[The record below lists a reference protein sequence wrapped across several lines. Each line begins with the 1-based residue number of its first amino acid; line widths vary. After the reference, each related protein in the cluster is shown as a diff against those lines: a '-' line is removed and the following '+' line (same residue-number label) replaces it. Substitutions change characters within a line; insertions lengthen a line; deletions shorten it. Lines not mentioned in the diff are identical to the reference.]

1 MAFCSGCGTAVA
13 DGTTMCAA
21 CSAKAPAAAS
31 GSGMSD
37 NLAGALCYI
46 PIVAIIFLLIE
57 PYNKVKFVR
66 FHAFQCLFLAVA
78 WIATGFVLAIIP
90 IIGWI
95 LIPFVG
101 LGYFI
106 LFVVCFIKAY
116 GGNIFKVPLV
126 GEMAAK
132 QAGV

>member
-21 CSAKAPAAAS
+21 CSSKAASAPASAS
-31 GSGMSD
+31 ND
-37 NLAGALCYI
+37 NLMGALAYI

-57 PYNKVKFVR
+57 PYNKNKFVR
-66 FHAFQCLFLAVA
+66 FHAFQCLFVAVA
-78 WIATGFVLAIIP
+78 WIATWFILAVIP
-90 IIGWI
+90 IIGWVLLPI
-95 LIPFVG
+95 VG

-106 LFVVCFIKAY
+106 LLIVLFIKAY
-116 GGNIFKVPLV
+116 QGQMFRLPVV
-126 GEMAAK
+126 GDMAAK